1 MVNWRGSK
9 AHKSLSFSRNRKGII
24 VAESESDNT
33 GDVAE
38 TGSYWL
44 VEQFNLSFDV
54 TKQDFNPHEWEPST
68 SFEGYWGFGW
78 HFQYQPASKSRTKL
92 QRHKSYFRSL
102 VKTSWGL
109 GWNNDKDDG
118 KKRINPSY
126 IFSRTGRLFWW
137 LDGGGKGKKMNPWI
151 LAW

>member
-1 MVNWRGSK
+1 M
-9 AHKSLSFSRNRKGII
+9 SFSGTEKGSLWLR
-24 VAESESDNT
+24 VSDNT

-78 HFQYQPASKSRTKL
+78 HFQYPACF
-92 QRHKSYFRSL
+92 QE
-102 VKTSWGL
+102 
-109 GWNNDKDDG
+109 
-118 KKRINPSY
+118 
-126 IFSRTGRLFWW
+126 
-137 LDGGGKGKKMNPWI
+137 
-151 LAW
+151 